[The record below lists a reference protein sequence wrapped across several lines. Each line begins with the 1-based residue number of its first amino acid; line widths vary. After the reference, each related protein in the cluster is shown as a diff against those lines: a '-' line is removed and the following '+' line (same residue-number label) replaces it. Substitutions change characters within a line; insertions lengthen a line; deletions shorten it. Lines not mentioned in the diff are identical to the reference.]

1 MTKKTEFH
9 LLKKRKRKIHQ
20 IAIRM
25 LQNPENLYEV
35 EAVVL
40 EEHFLEA
47 EDEENIE
54 VMIIDLHVVALDQK
68 EVVDHLV
75 QADGVTLSPRNE
87 KSTTQVLTQV
97 LTHHGNLRLR
107 KVKNHSRT

>member
-25 LQNPENLYEV
+25 VRPENLYEV

-54 VMIIDLHVVALDQK
+54 VMIIDLHVVALDQI

-75 QADGVTLSPRNE
+75 QVDGVTLSQKNE

-97 LTHHGNLRLR
+97 LTHQGNLGLR